1 MATLTNPPYSVILA
15 CGLVLAAQACQSEAI
30 KANQEMVERQ
40 QQQIEAMQREIAS
53 LKAQR
58 TYPTPPPPPGTC
70 DKAVMAQATRQG
82 GQKYAAGD
90 FEKALGYYQD
100 ALAACPGD
108 ARAELNLARAYDAL
122 KDRDQAILH
131 YQRAAST
138 ADPSEQSVRDEAR
151 AALDHLG
158 FAP

>member
-1 MATLTNPPYSVILA
+1 SAMATLTNPPYSVILA

-100 ALAACPGD
+100 A
-108 ARAELNLARAYDAL
+108 RAELNLARAYDAL

-151 AALDHLG
+151 AALDHL
-158 FAP
+158 